1 MFTTFSI
8 RIVSHR
14 ALVDVRAPVLRVH
27 RVPSP
32 AGDAPLGAGGSAVK
46 LAALVAG
53 RAEALLV
60 VAVRLVEA

>member
-1 MFTTFSI
+1 M
-8 RIVSHR
+8 
-14 ALVDVRAPVLRVH
+14 LRVH

-60 VAVRLVEA
+60 VAVRLVEACENVEFFKEDVLMSHKIKK

>member
-1 MFTTFSI
+1 M
-8 RIVSHR
+8 
-14 ALVDVRAPVLRVH
+14 LRVH

-32 AGDAPLGAGGSAVK
+32 AGDAPLGAGGSAVN

-60 VAVRLVEA
+60 VAVRLVEACDNVEIFKNDVLMSRKIKK